1 MFKKM
6 EEIKQKLTERKFTLS
21 NAEGN
26 ITVGV
31 NEGNFS
37 PVDEISIVDPY
48 GFIYITTNIINGK
61 KYIGQRK
68 FSHGWKG
75 YLGSGIILT
84 QAIKKYD
91 KNNFRRE
98 IIAIAYSKE
107 ELNKLEIEFIYNHN
121 AVNNDDYYNITYG
134 GDSPMSGRK
143 MSEEHKEKIS
153 KSEKGKEVSKETR
166 EKISASSIG
175 KTHSDETKEKIRKTS
190 KGRLHSDE
198 TKEKM
203 SGENNHFYGKHH
215 SEESK
220 LKMSNSLKGRK
231 HSEETKNK
239 MKIISIKRGRKPN
252 ARKIICITTGE
263 IFDCI
268 KDASEKY
275 NIQSAHIVECCKG
288 VLKSSGR
295 LPDRTKLV
303 WMYL

>member
-1 MFKKM
+1 M
-6 EEIKQKLTERKFTLS
+6 ENIKEVEILE
-21 NAEGN
+21 
-26 ITVGV
+26 
-31 NEGNFS
+31 
-37 PVDEISIVDPY
+37 PY
-48 GFIYITTNIINGK
+48 GFIYLTTNIINGR
-61 KYIGQRK
+61 KYMGQRK

-84 QAIKKYD
+84 QAIKKYGKD
-91 KNNFRRE
+91 NFNRT
-98 IIAIAYSKE
+98 IMAIAYSKE
-107 ELNKLEIEFIYNHN
+107 ELNKLEIEFIHNHN
-121 AVNNDDYYNITYG
+121 AVENDDYYNITHG

-143 MSEEHKEKIS
+143 MSEEHKDKIS
-153 KSEKGKEVSKETR
+153 KSEKGKDVSLETR
-166 EKISASSIG
+166 IKISVSSKG
-175 KTHSDETKEKIRKTS
+175 RMHSIETKEKIRKTS
-190 KGRLHSDE
+190 EERLHSE
-198 TKEKM
+198 KTKEKM
-203 SGENNHFYGKHH
+203 RGENNHFYGKHH

-239 MKIISIKRGRKPN
+239 MKKSSMKRGENPN